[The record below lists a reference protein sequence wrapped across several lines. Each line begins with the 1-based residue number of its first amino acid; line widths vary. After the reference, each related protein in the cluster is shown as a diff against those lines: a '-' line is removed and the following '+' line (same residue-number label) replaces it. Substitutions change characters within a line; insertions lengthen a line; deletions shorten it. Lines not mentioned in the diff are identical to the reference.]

1 MDNAGKKE
9 NAGKYDN
16 EALIILQKIQDM
28 RKYAYPIIMRW
39 SIAQKYAVGNDIM
52 HCMNEIL
59 ELAVAVRWKLHKK
72 TALTDLDVKNKTLQA
87 YVKDAFDLEILK
99 GLKSYKEWNRRSEEI
114 GKMIGGY
121 KNSIYEAEMAE
132 MKKTAE
138 QKQQQRGNP
147 TYYHRGR

>member
-1 MDNAGKKE
+1 MDEAGKKE

-16 EALIILQKIQDM
+16 ESLIILQKIHDM
-28 RKYAYPIIMRW
+28 RKYAYQIIMRW

-52 HCMNEIL
+52 HCMNEMM
-59 ELAVAVRWKLHKK
+59 ELAVAV
-72 TALTDLDVKNKTLQA
+72 DVKNKTLQE

-121 KNSIYEAEMAE
+121 KNRIYEAEMAE

-147 TYYHRGR
+147 AYYHRGR